1 MAIAPVS
8 ATTPSDTNTAAAAAN
23 AAAAVAA
30 ATTGTQTLGINQF
43 LQLLSVQMQNQ
54 DPLNPTSDTEFIS
67 QMAQFTSLQQM
78 ATLNGSMTSYIG
90 QQQPVD
96 AQSYLGK
103 QVTLTDTTGATI
115 TGTVTGVALSAG
127 NNPQIVVNGVNYD
140 PSTVTSILPGN
151 STSSTATPS
160 N

>member
-8 ATTPSDTNTAAAAAN
+8 ATTASNTNTTAAAAASTTS
-23 AAAAVAA
+23 A
-30 ATTGTQTLGINQF
+30 TGTQTLGINDF
-43 LQLLSVQMQNQ
+43 LQLLAVQMQNQ

-67 QMAQFTSLQQM
+67 QMASFSSLQQM
-78 ATLNGSMTSYIG
+78 GTLNNSMTSYISE
-90 QQQPVD
+90 QQPVD

-115 TGTVTGVALSAG
+115 TGTVSGISLSASST
-127 NNPQIVVNGVNYD
+127 PQIVVNGQSYD
-140 PSTVTSILPGN
+140 PSTVTSIVPA
-151 STSSTATPS
+151 TSSTTAPS